1 MQKSAPDIVRRR
13 ISLMLE
19 VGGSGK
25 PLLSLL
31 PSLLGDKGDVEL
43 DAVIVDEEVQRRA
56 AELPFVRELCRLTTS
71 EREFGIAELERAIVL
86 RKRALQKALAT
97 FADRPGVVH
106 TLRSVTGAKALL
118 KTLAA
123 ASDITMFEPL
133 RGFRQELVLPTKPA
147 VRGRH
152 QIVVAIDDWSSGTEA
167 LLVGTLLAK
176 GDMRCISV
184 LLAGEAAA
192 NGVRTDALKVG
203 GMSSAAPARIEIL
216 AELGIQPLISATLR
230 ERAAALV
237 LGTTEDLLSSELLT
251 MLREQ
256 LHCPICLVRRPAD
269 HADLLANSPTG

>member
-1 MQKSAPDIVRRR
+1 MQKSSPEIMRRR

-19 VGGSGK
+19 VGGGGK

-31 PSLLGDKGDVEL
+31 PSLLGDKGDIEL
-43 DAVIVDEEVQRRA
+43 DAVIVDEEAQRRA
-56 AELPFVRELCRLTTS
+56 AELPFVRELCRLTMS
-71 EREFGIAELERAIVL
+71 EREFGIADLERAIVL
-86 RKRALQKALAT
+86 RKRALRKALAAV
-97 FADRPGVVH
+97 ADRPGIVP
-106 TLRSVTGAKALL
+106 TLRSVTGAETLL

-133 RGFRQELVLPTKPA
+133 RGFRQELALPAKPA
-147 VRGRH
+147 AWGR

-167 LLVGTLLAK
+167 LLVGALLAK
-176 GDMRCISV
+176 GDMRSISV

-192 NGVRTDALKVG
+192 KGDRTDALKVG
-203 GMSSAAPARIEIL
+203 GTLSVAPARIEIL
-216 AELGIQPLISATLR
+216 TELGIQPLISATLR

-256 LHCPICLVRRPAD
+256 LHCPICLVKRPAD
-269 HADLLANSPTG
+269 HAGLLANSPTG